1 MSEINTKQI
10 VQEWKEEL
18 KLEVTGLK
26 EKGIYPKLTI
36 IQDSQ
41 TQEECAMYRRNKHRV
56 AEELGIESE
65 NVIINTESKS
75 KGEIITLLKRELSEI
90 TNPVIV
96 QMPFTNINSTDIANI
111 IPYKLD
117 VDGLSRRQ
125 RYLLSIN
132 DRKALVPA
140 TALGCM
146 KLLNHLYDDLIG
158 KTICIVNRSDLI
170 GKPLIQLALNNNMTP
185 IVCHSKT
192 PYWRVKKYMQKS
204 DIIITGCGKRK
215 LFDIDDITNEYFDTM
230 VETILDCSMAKAEGV
245 SGVGDFDKESILKYK
260 PNIDIASGFGHT
272 GLLTTYCLFEN
283 VVKVYKNMLGECLY
297 E

>member
-10 VQEWKEEL
+10 VQKWKEEL
-18 KLEVTGLK
+18 KLEVDGLK
-26 EKGIYPKLTI
+26 EKGIYPELTI

-41 TQEECAMYRRNKHRV
+41 TQEECAMYKRNKHRV

-65 NVIINTESKS
+65 NVIINTEGKN
-75 KGEIITLLKRELSEI
+75 KEEILTLIKRELSEI

-146 KLLNHLYDDLIG
+146 KLLNHLYDDLTG

-170 GKPLIQLALNNNMTP
+170 GKPLIQLALNNNMSP

-215 LFDIDDITNEYFDTM
+215 LFDVDDITNECFDTM

-245 SGVGDFDKESILKYK
+245 SGVGDFDKESILEFK
-260 PNIDIASGFGHT
+260 PHIDIASGYNHLG
-272 GLLTTYCLFEN
+272 TTTVAALMEN
-283 VVKVYKNMLGECLY
+283 VVKVYKNMLGEMK
-297 E
+297 

>member
-10 VQEWKEEL
+10 VQKWKEEL

-26 EKGIYPKLTI
+26 EKGIFPKLTI

-41 TQEECAMYRRNKHRV
+41 TQEECTMYRRNKHRV

-65 NVIINTESKS
+65 NVIINTEGKS
-75 KGEIITLLKRELSEI
+75 KEEILTLIKRELSEI

-146 KLLNHLYDDLIG
+146 KLLNHLYDDLTG

-192 PYWRVKKYMQKS
+192 PKWKIKRYMQQS

-215 LFDIDDITNEYFDTM
+215 LFDVDDITNEYFDTM
-230 VETILDCSMAKAEGV
+230 VETILDCSMAKVEGI
-245 SGVGDFDKESILKYK
+245 SGVGDFDKENILEFK
-260 PNIDIASGFGHT
+260 PHIDIASGYNHLG
-272 GLLTTYCLFEN
+272 TTTVVALMEN
-283 VVKVYKNMLGECLY
+283 TIKVYKNMLG
-297 E
+297 